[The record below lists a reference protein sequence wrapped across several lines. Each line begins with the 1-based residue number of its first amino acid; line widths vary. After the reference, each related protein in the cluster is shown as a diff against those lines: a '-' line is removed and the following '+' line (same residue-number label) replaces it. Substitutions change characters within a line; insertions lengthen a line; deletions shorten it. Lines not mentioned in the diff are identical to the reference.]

1 MADVVREKMKTFLT
15 ALTTHVSLTIL
26 GLQQSRIKKKKKK
39 IDKSAFNFFR
49 TILVHYGV
57 DNFQK
62 ERSFW
67 ILV

>member
-1 MADVVREKMKTFLT
+1 MAAVVQEKMKTFFT
-15 ALTTHVSLTIL
+15 ALTTHVSQTIL
-26 GLQQSRIKKKKKK
+26 RLQQSRIKKKKKK
-39 IDKSAFNFFR
+39 DKSAFNFFR

>member
-1 MADVVREKMKTFLT
+1 MADVVREKMKTFFT

-26 GLQQSRIKKKKKK
+26 GLQPSRIKKKKK

-49 TILVHYGV
+49 TILVHYGA

-62 ERSFW
+62 ERSYW

>member
-1 MADVVREKMKTFLT
+1 MTAVVREKMKTFFT

-26 GLQQSRIKKKKKK
+26 GLQQSRIKKKKK

>member
-1 MADVVREKMKTFLT
+1 MADLVREKMKTFFT
-15 ALTTHVSLTIL
+15 ALSTHVSLTIL
-26 GLQQSRIKKKKKK
+26 GLQQSRIKKKK

-57 DNFQK
+57 NNFQK

>member
-1 MADVVREKMKTFLT
+1 MADVVREKMKTFFTL
-15 ALTTHVSLTIL
+15 LSTHVSLTIL
-26 GLQQSRIKKKKKK
+26 GSQQSRIKKKK

-62 ERSFW
+62 ERSYW

>member
-1 MADVVREKMKTFLT
+1 MADVVREKMKTFFT
-15 ALTTHVSLTIL
+15 ALSTHVSLTIL
-26 GLQQSRIKKKKKK
+26 GLQQSRIKKK

-49 TILVHYGV
+49 TILVHNGV

>member
-1 MADVVREKMKTFLT
+1 MTAVVREKMKTFFT

-26 GLQQSRIKKKKKK
+26 GLQQSRIKKKK

>member
-1 MADVVREKMKTFLT
+1 MADVVREKMKTFFT

-26 GLQQSRIKKKKKK
+26 GLQQSRIKKKK

>member
-1 MADVVREKMKTFLT
+1 MADVVREKMKTFFT
-15 ALTTHVSLTIL
+15 ALSTHVSLTIL
-26 GLQQSRIKKKKKK
+26 GLQQSRIKKKK

-62 ERSFW
+62 VRSFW

>member
-1 MADVVREKMKTFLT
+1 MADLVREKMKTFFT

-26 GLQQSRIKKKKKK
+26 GLQQSIIKKKKK

>member
-1 MADVVREKMKTFLT
+1 MADVVREKMKTFFT
-15 ALTTHVSLTIL
+15 ALSTHVSLTIL
-26 GLQQSRIKKKKKK
+26 GLQQSRIKKKKK
-39 IDKSAFNFFR
+39 DKSAFNFFR

>member
-1 MADVVREKMKTFLT
+1 MADLVGEKMKTFFT

-26 GLQQSRIKKKKKK
+26 GLQQSRIKKKK

>member
-1 MADVVREKMKTFLT
+1 MADVVREKMKTFFT
-15 ALTTHVSLTIL
+15 ALSTHVSLTIL
-26 GLQQSRIKKKKKK
+26 GLQQSRIEKKK